1 MRPLLTFLT
10 LAAAATAQ
18 YQLPPVPVPSQ
29 NPMTPAKVIL
39 GKILFWDEQLSSDD
53 SIACGT
59 CHVPEAGGGDPRWA
73 QGPHPGPDG
82 LYATDDDIVGSPGL
96 TRQDGNGAFTADAVF
111 GLRRQ
116 VTRRMAGTNHGA
128 AYHADLFWDGR
139 ASTTFVDPQTN
150 QTLIPFNGALES
162 QALGPILSAVEMG
175 HEGRTWQDVSQ
186 KLQARRPL
194 ALALSLT
201 PDVQAALAAN
211 PDYPSLFATAFGDP
225 AITAARI
232 AFALACYQRV
242 LIPDDTPWDRYVAGQ
257 TAAMTPLQQQGWILF
272 LGIGRCNA
280 CHTPGLFTDDQFHNL
295 GLRPKS
301 EDRGLGGVSNIN
313 FDDGSFKT
321 PTLRNAGLRPRLF
334 HNGQSAALLDPSQ
347 LTDPKST
354 LSVYMNGGGVDSS
367 NLDPFLLPLNQFNVT
382 NQDMLT
388 IQHFVAT
395 ALTDQRAAQGLPPF
409 DHPRLRSLDL
419 ARPRV
424 FGAGVAGGDEPF
436 VIDTAPA
443 NLGNQQWQLGVAAGQ
458 GLSLAYI
465 GYGTRSIEPLQWLGG
480 LPWNVDVGDGRLLLL
495 GGNPGDPAHAT
506 WRVPIPD
513 DAALAN
519 LSLFFQAWTLDP
531 LAPLG
536 VATSRGV
543 EFTMR

>member
-1 MRPLLTFLT
+1 MRPLFSLLT
-10 LAAAATAQ
+10 LAVSATAQ

-29 NPMTPAKVIL
+29 NPMTPAKVVL

-59 CHVPEAGGGDPRWA
+59 CHVPEAGGGDPRWDR
-73 QGPHPGPDG
+73 GLHPGPDG
-82 LYATDDDIVGSPGL
+82 LYATDDDIIGSPGL
-96 TRQDGNGAFTADAVF
+96 TRQDGSGDFTADAVF

-116 VTRRMAGTNHGA
+116 VTRRTANTNHGA

-139 ASTTFVDPQTN
+139 ASTTFVDPETN
-150 QTLIPFNGALES
+150 QTLIPFDGALES
-162 QALGPILSAVEMG
+162 QAVVPILSPVEMG
-175 HEGRTWQDVSQ
+175 HEGRTWQEVRQ

-201 PDVQAALAAN
+201 PDIQAALSTS
-211 PDYPSLFATAFGDP
+211 PDYPSLFSAAFGDP

-232 AFALACYQRV
+232 AFALASYQRV
-242 LIPDDTPWDRYVAGQ
+242 LIPDDTPWDHYVAGH
-257 TAAMTPLQQQGWILF
+257 TTAMTPQQVQGWNLF

-295 GLRPKS
+295 GLRWKN
-301 EDRGLGGVSNIN
+301 EDRGLGAVSNVP
-313 FDDGSFKT
+313 FDDGRFKT

-347 LTDPKST
+347 TTDPKST
-354 LSVYMNGGGVDSS
+354 FSVYMNGGGVDTS
-367 NLDPFLLPLNQFNVT
+367 NLDPFLLPLIQFNVT
-382 NQDMLT
+382 TQDLLT

-395 ALTDQRAAQGLPPF
+395 ALTDPRAAQGLPPF
-409 DHPRLRSLDL
+409 DHPHLRSLDL
-419 ARPRV
+419 AAPRA
-424 FGAGVAGGDEPF
+424 FGAAMVGGSEPF
-436 VIDTAPA
+436 VVDTVPA
-443 NLGNQQWQLGVAAGQ
+443 NLGNQQWKLGVAAGQ

-465 GYGTRSIEPLQWLGG
+465 GYGARSIEPAQWLAG
-480 LPWNVDVGDGRLLLL
+480 LPWNIDVNDGRLLLL

-506 WRVPIPD
+506 WRVPVPGD
-513 DAALAN
+513 PALTN
-519 LSLFFQAWTLDP
+519 LPLFFQTWALDP
-531 LAPLG
+531 QAPFG

-543 EFTMR
+543 EITIR